1 MTTGAAG
8 MSVQAKT
15 RLRGVIYMTE
25 RERMRQREI
34 RAKRRRAQRRKELMT
49 RILVAFLV
57 IAVIVTAL
65 IVVNIFKGKKSGNIP
80 VQTSGTGNTAEM
92 AAQSVTVQEE
102 NAETVELVG
111 ETAKPEEAAV
121 EATAEVQQSAPVI
134 NEDGIIF
141 VGHSESVSPS
151 TAEEAL
157 GYANF
162 FAAQYDYDRAIETI
176 KMLSGY
182 ESNSALTDAIAR
194 YTAEKDSCV
203 PVDVTTIPHVFFHS
217 LLNDDR
223 GLRVDVVGSDRAW
236 RNDAAMTT
244 ANEYDHLMQQMY
256 DAGYVMVSLDDMCI
270 KTKNDDGSTSVA
282 KNTSLMLPPDKKAF
296 VLSVDDLS
304 YYHTYGIGTQGYAT
318 KLVLDDEGRV
328 RCEYT
333 NENGETL
340 IGDYDV
346 VPRMDSFIREHPD
359 FSYHNARGTVA
370 LTGYNGVFGYRTNDY
385 YKDINNEHL
394 DKDQIEWLEQHPDF
408 DWDEDVAMATRI
420 ADAMKEEGWTF
431 ASHTYGHWNA
441 STKSVDALKGDNERW
456 MTVNHNIVGDIDKII
471 FAFGGDIGTVNNYTA
486 DNEKFQYF
494 KSQGYVIYCNVD
506 GHIGWTEFGPDYM
519 RTGRVALDGF
529 TMYQYMTPEGGSHNT
544 YAKAYEILGIHDV
557 DEFFNPNRIVPI
569 EGE

>member
-1 MTTGAAG
+1 M
-8 MSVQAKT
+8 V
-15 RLRGVIYMTE
+15 
-25 RERMRQREI
+25 
-34 RAKRRRAQRRKELMT
+34 AKRKIPAG
-49 RILVAFLV
+49 
-57 IAVIVTAL
+57 
-65 IVVNIFKGKKSGNIP
+65 IF
-80 VQTSGTGNTAEM
+80 TSGCGDF
-92 AAQSVTVQEE
+92 SVLEQ
-102 NAETVELVG
+102 
-111 ETAKPEEAAV
+111 KCF
-121 EATAEVQQSAPVI
+121 QQCLQVADFVRFSAPVRCCLLLLKCLI
-134 NEDGIIF
+134 AVLIFLSIVLIAWIIYDTQF
-141 VGHSESVSPS
+141 KKHDNPWTSAGGEVKAENSSAAEGGDASVS
-151 TAEEAL
+151 AEGDGSSDGQDSGAGQASSGEEEGAVETR
-157 GYANF
+157 ANRM
-162 FAAQYDYDRAIETI
+162 AAQYDYDRAIETI
-176 KMLSGY
+176 KMISGY

-494 KSQGYVIYCNVD
+494 KSQGYVIFCNVD